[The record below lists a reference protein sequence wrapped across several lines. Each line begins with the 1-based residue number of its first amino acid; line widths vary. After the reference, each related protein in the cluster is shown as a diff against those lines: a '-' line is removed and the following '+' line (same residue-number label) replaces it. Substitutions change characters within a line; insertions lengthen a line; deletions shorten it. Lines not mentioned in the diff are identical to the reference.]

1 MSYSSIFKRE
11 YDSAPAWDQVDLRA
25 TWTANHGNYEI
36 VGYVKNLF
44 DTTGYDAAS
53 SANISN
59 QPYGTVAGSTAQ
71 YTQQRTYD
79 ITPPRLV
86 GAEIHYHF

>member
-1 MSYSSIFKRE
+1 M
-11 YDSAPAWDQVDLRA
+11 DLRA